1 MRADF
6 EERRQARIERYLQRA
21 QKAEELA
28 NYYANSPNVQAL
40 RDLQGEPVK
49 VGHHSERR
57 HRRLIERAD
66 RDGARA
72 VELWRKAEY
81 YREKAKAAARNKA
94 IYSDDPQALEKLR
107 EKLRLLEEAH
117 EEGKRLNAEYRRVK
131 GDIDKM
137 NIPEDLKKEYK
148 EAKAK
153 WFMGPDNW
161 RPYPSFAVSNTNAEI
176 RRIKERIAALEKAA
190 EAESREIP
198 FNGGKIVVNVE
209 ENRVQIFFDEKPAEE
224 IRQRL
229 KKNGFRWARSVGAW
243 QRHNNAD
250 ALWWAKQIT
259 GVNETAE

>member
-1 MRADF
+1 MRTNF
-6 EERRQARIERYLQRA
+6 EERRQARIERYQELA
-21 QKAEELA
+21 QKAEEEA
-28 NYYANSPNVQAL
+28 NRRIHSPWVNAVI
-40 RDLQGEPVK
+40 DMGGEPVK
-49 VGHHSERR
+49 MGHHSERR
-57 HRRLIERAD
+57 HRAILKRAD
-66 RDGARA
+66 RDVQKA
-72 VELWRKAEY
+72 VENWKKAEY
-81 YREKAKAAARNKA
+81 YRQKAKAAASNRT

-107 EKLRLLEEAH
+107 EKLRRLEESH

-161 RPYPSFAVSNTNAEI
+161 RPYPSFAVKNTNAEI
-176 RRIKERIAALEKAA
+176 RRIKERIAALEQAA

-229 KKNGFRWARSVGAW
+229 KKNEIGRAHV
-243 QRHNNAD
+243 
-250 ALWWAKQIT
+250 
-259 GVNETAE
+259 